1 MYVHDPDPA
10 PPEGMGAALMSSSY
24 PLNAEVV
31 CAKRVARWRPLVNWV
46 LVIPLCLWL
55 AALQYGAAVV
65 SLAGWFAIVFT
76 GRLPERL
83 GDYLV
88 AVLRYQWRVV
98 AFLYGLTTSYPG
110 FPVVAGYVD
119 PGDYPAVLY
128 SARPVARR
136 RVTVVFRAVLVIP
149 QLVILYF
156 VSLAALAVLVIGWFA
171 VLLLGRWP
179 RGLQSFVIGWMRWNF
194 RVSGYWWLIVD
205 EYPPFGF
212 QV

>member
-1 MYVHDPDPA
+1 
-10 PPEGMGAALMSSSY
+10 MSSSY
-24 PLNAEVV
+24 PLNSEVV
-31 CAKRVARWRPLVNWV
+31 CAERVARWRPLVNWI
-46 LVIPLCLWL
+46 LVIPLYLWL
-55 AALQYGAAVV
+55 IVLEYGAAAV

-88 AVLRYQWRVV
+88 AVLRYQWRVT
-98 AFLYGLTTSYPG
+98 AFLYGLTAGYPG

-149 QLVILYF
+149 QLVVLYF

-171 VLLLGRWP
+171 VLLAGRWP
-179 RGLQSFVIGWMRWNF
+179 RGLQSFIVGWMRWTF
-194 RVSGYWWLIVD
+194 RVHGYWSLIVD
-205 EYPPFGF
+205 DYPPFGF
-212 QV
+212 QE